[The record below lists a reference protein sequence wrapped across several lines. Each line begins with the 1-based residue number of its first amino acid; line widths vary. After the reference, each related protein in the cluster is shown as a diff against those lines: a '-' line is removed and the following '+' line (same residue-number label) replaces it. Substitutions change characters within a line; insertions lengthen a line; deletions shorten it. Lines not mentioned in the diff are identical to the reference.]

1 MLKVVAASVGLDP
14 TKEINWAAFGQGD
27 PKGLLAGEKIDA
39 FMTFPPWA
47 QELRA
52 QGQVT

>member
-1 MLKVVAASVGLDP
+1 M
-14 TKEINWAAFGQGD
+14 TKRTRR
-27 PKGLLAGEKIDA
+27 KIDA

-52 QGQVT
+52 QATGHVILNSAVVKWPRILGPVA